1 MTRDEFLNV
10 VSETEAKLLP
20 MPERSFDFGHIDDIR
35 GVKEKLDAI
44 TSIEI
49 WHVGPLSELM
59 DDLLQ
64 MTNLDSLRLACCP
77 NIGQTGSEWEGVSK
91 LKLLKRLT
99 MHDYGVLTNEALVE
113 ISQLPELRILKINGE
128 MLSDKLDFSVLG
140 KLKSLRCLELNVEKR
155 PGLWS
160 EDLDFIQSLPEL
172 EILLLGENE
181 HLDLSCFNVPES
193 VKYLQVPSYAV
204 KEMRS
209 RIGHRC
215 EVVAGQTLFSKDP
228 YRFLRPDAR
237 EAQEEKDKLEA
248 RRIAAL
254 KRRIANVKSAMEQL
268 MSEPLIPELGKGHI
282 VQMNAHLLELE
293 KILKGE
299 DGNVRSEKQI

>member
-1 MTRDEFLNV
+1 M
-10 VSETEAKLLP
+10 
-20 MPERSFDFGHIDDIR
+20 G
-35 GVKEKLDAI
+35 
-44 TSIEI
+44 
-49 WHVGPLSELM
+49 ELM
-59 DDLLQ
+59 DDDLMQ
-64 MTNLDSLRLACCP
+64 MINLDSLRLACCP
-77 NIGQTGSEWEGVSK
+77 NIGQTGSEWKGVSK
-91 LKLLKRLT
+91 LKHLKRLT
-99 MHDYGVLTNEALVE
+99 MHDYGVLTNEALAE
-113 ISQLPELRILKINGE
+113 ISQLSELRILKISGE

-160 EDLDFIQSLPEL
+160 EDLDFFQSLPEL

-237 EAQEEKDKLEA
+237 EAQEEKLEA
-248 RRIAAL
+248 KQIAAL

-268 MSEPLIPELGKGHI
+268 MSEPLIPELGKEHI

-293 KILKGE
+293 KILRGE
-299 DGNVRSEKQI
+299 DGNVRSEQ